1 MKPIRIVL
9 SPTRSRPLNI
19 FLGLVLVLVAL
30 MLILALVTYHP
41 ADPSLNTATDLAA
54 PHAARNWIGLFGAW
68 LSDLLLQSLGFTA
81 FFLPLWLG
89 GLGWTWMRSR
99 PGGSPLLRWMGTLL
113 AVLFI
118 PTVFALLPWH
128 LRWLHAVPVE
138 GVVGKLMAGLLV
150 AYLNIQ
156 GAWLVAAVLAAA
168 GLYFASAVSFWAIKE
183 GLGDRWLQAINLR
196 DRWRNWREE
205 RAERRQDRMEERMA
219 QREAQRWPD
228 AQPDATGQLDPGDL
242 PDEAQA
248 PRPSLL
254 AGLFRRHR
262 APDADPQDIPAFQ
275 RPAFQSGEP
284 QAPPP
289 IPVRS
294 ASIWERSAA
303 EPATPSAFP
312 APNPVQ
318 PGAASPRTGQPLPS
332 QPGPIPVVPLPAAA
346 NVIPMRPQPVP
357 AQPAQPQPV
366 PARPSE
372 FRQPDPM
379 SARPISAPA
388 AVPQPSRPEPLP
400 APQPDADITIH
411 TRPAA
416 ELRTA
421 TVAPKN
427 VSGFKLPPST
437 LLNPGGGPA
446 AIREDELR
454 EEARVLVE
462 KCGEFDVRGQVVQIN
477 PGPMVTTY
485 EFKPE
490 AGVKYSRVTSLADDL
505 CLAMRAESIL
515 IERMAGKSTVGIQVP
530 NHERE
535 TIHLRDVIES
545 EPFHKA
551 KSRLTLAMGKDI
563 NGRIVTA
570 DLASMPHVLIAGSTG
585 SGKSVAINAMIM
597 SLLYR
602 TTPAQVRLILVDPK
616 RVELGMYEGVPHL
629 FTPIITEPKL
639 AANAL
644 RNAVREMERRL
655 KLLASRSVR
664 NIDQY
669 NKLFEGSMPSLFD
682 DGEDEE
688 PLPFIVIIIDELA
701 DLMMLDRANVE
712 ESITRLAQ
720 MARAV
725 GIHLILATQRPSVDV
740 ITGLIKANIP
750 TRISFRLATKVDS
763 RTILDT
769 NGAEALLGRGD
780 MLFLPPGTSRLMRL
794 HAPYVSEKETAAV
807 VGFWKDQGQAEYVE
821 GFLESPRDERPSV
834 DGSNS
839 DPDENDPLFD
849 DAVRLVFEFGKAS
862 TSLLQRR
869 LRIGY
874 GRAAHLIDLMERD
887 GLVGPADG
895 SRPRELLKAPGW
907 LHEVTATADE

>member
-1 MKPIRIVL
+1 MKPIPISL
-9 SPTRSRPLNI
+9 SPTRSRALNV
-19 FLGLVLVLVAL
+19 FLGAVLTLASIL
-30 MLILALVTYHP
+30 LLLALATYHP
-41 ADPSLNTATDLAA
+41 SDPSMNTATGPEPGNAI
-54 PHAARNWIGLFGAW
+54 HNWIGLLGSY
-68 LSDLLLQSLGFTA
+68 LSDVLLQAFGMTA
-81 FFLPLWLG
+81 FLAPLWIG
-89 GLGWTWMRSR
+89 GLGWNWMRSR
-99 PGGSPLLRWMGTLL
+99 TAGTAILRWMGVGL
-113 AVLFI
+113 AVIFTPALFG
-118 PTVFALLPWH
+118 LLPWH
-128 LRWLHAVPVE
+128 WRWMHAIPVE
-138 GVVGKLMAGLLV
+138 GVMGRVISGLLV

-156 GAWLVAAVLAAA
+156 GAWLVALVLA
-168 GLYFASAVSFWAIKE
+168 GVGIYFASDISFKAIKTQVE
-183 GLGDRWLQAINLR
+183 DRWLNLVAWH
-196 DRWRNWREE
+196 DRYRNWKEDREE
-205 RAERRQDRMEERMA
+205 RKRELEERYMETQPGPA
-219 QREAQRWPD
+219 QR
-228 AQPDATGQLDPGDL
+228 
-242 PDEAQA
+242 
-248 PRPSLL
+248 
-254 AGLFRRHR
+254 LFSG
-262 APDADPQDIPAFQ
+262 AIGDPQEAVVEDAAPPQTLTSKLAALFLKKRQAAMEPDPVEEIPAFQ
-275 RPAFQSGEP
+275 RTGKIAEEP
-284 QAPPP
+284 IAAR
-289 IPVRS
+289 RS
-294 ASIWERSAA
+294 SIWEPGSAPVAGKPATGEAGRSVIEMRPSAA
-303 EPATPSAFP
+303 VP
-312 APNPVQ
+312 APVAPV
-318 PGAASPRTGQPLPS
+318 
-332 QPGPIPVVPLPAAA
+332 PVPAAA
-346 NVIPMRPQPVP
+346 G
-357 AQPAQPQPV
+357 
-366 PARPSE
+366 PSHAMAAGGGADTRLGSIAIHE
-372 FRQPDPM
+372 RADVDERQ
-379 SARPISAPA
+379 
-388 AVPQPSRPEPLP
+388 V
-400 APQPDADITIH
+400 
-411 TRPAA
+411 
-416 ELRTA
+416 
-421 TVAPKN
+421 TVAPKH
-427 VSGFKLPPST
+427 VSGYKLPPST
-437 LLNPGGGPA
+437 LLNSGSGPQVV
-446 AIREDELR
+446 REDELR
-454 EEARVLVE
+454 DEAKVLVE
-462 KCGEFDVRGQVVQIN
+462 KCAEFDVLGQVVQIN

-490 AGVKYSRVTSLADDL
+490 AGVKYSRVTGLAEDL

-535 TIHLRDVIES
+535 TIHLRDVLES
-545 EPFHKA
+545 ETFAKA

-616 RVELGMYEGVPHL
+616 RVELGMYEGIPHL

-669 NKLFEGSMPSLFD
+669 NKLFDGAMPSLFD
-682 DGEDEE
+682 DGTEE
-688 PLPFIVIIIDELA
+688 QPLPYIVIIIDELA

-725 GIHLILATQRPSVDV
+725 GIHLVLATQRPSVDV
-740 ITGLIKANIP
+740 ITGLIKANVP

-780 MLFLPPGTSRLMRL
+780 MLFLPPGTSRLLRL

-807 VGFWKDQGQAEYVE
+807 VAFWKDQGQAEYVE
-821 GFLESPRDERPSV
+821 GFLESPKEERQNNFEA
-834 DGSNS
+834 GSGEEE
-839 DPDENDPLFD
+839 ENDPMFD

-895 SRPRELLKAPGW
+895 SRPRELLKSPGW
-907 LHEVTATADE
+907 LHEISVAEE

>member
-1 MKPIRIVL
+1 MPEPMPEMDAL
-9 SPTRSRPLNI
+9 DERP
-19 FLGLVLVLVAL
+19 
-30 MLILALVTYHP
+30 
-41 ADPSLNTATDLAA
+41 
-54 PHAARNWIGLFGAW
+54 GLFA
-68 LSDLLLQSLGFTA
+68 
-81 FFLPLWLG
+81 
-89 GLGWTWMRSR
+89 R
-99 PGGSPLLRWMGTLL
+99 
-113 AVLFI
+113 LF
-118 PTVFALLPWH
+118 H
-128 LRWLHAVPVE
+128 
-138 GVVGKLMAGLLV
+138 
-150 AYLNIQ
+150 
-156 GAWLVAAVLAAA
+156 
-168 GLYFASAVSFWAIKE
+168 
-183 GLGDRWLQAINLR
+183 
-196 DRWRNWREE
+196 
-205 RAERRQDRMEERMA
+205 RR
-219 QREAQRWPD
+219 
-228 AQPDATGQLDPGDL
+228 
-242 PDEAQA
+242 
-248 PRPSLL
+248 
-254 AGLFRRHR
+254 R
-262 APDADPQDIPAFQ
+262 APETDPQDIPAFQ
-275 RPAFQSGEP
+275 RAAILPAGDEVASTGAAQP
-284 QAPPP
+284 KN
-289 IPVRS
+289 VRL
-294 ASIWERSAA
+294 SIWERADGELA
-303 EPATPSAFP
+303 P
-312 APNPVQ
+312 APVE
-318 PGAASPRTGQPLPS
+318 A
-332 QPGPIPVVPLPAAA
+332 IPVT
-346 NVIPMRPQPVP
+346 
-357 AQPAQPQPV
+357 AQA
-366 PARPSE
+366 
-372 FRQPDPM
+372 
-379 SARPISAPA
+379 A
-388 AVPQPSRPEPLP
+388 AVPAGLQAVEARLGVNRFAESAGQTDFVP
-400 APQPDADITIH
+400 AAH
-411 TRPAA
+411 ARPADEIAIHLRADA
-416 ELRTA
+416 ETHTS

-427 VSGFKLPPST
+427 VSGFKLPSST
-437 LLNPGGGPA
+437 LLNAGDGPQA
-446 AIREDELR
+446 VREDELR
-454 EEARVLVE
+454 EEAQVLVE
-462 KCGEFDVRGQVVQIN
+462 KCAEFDVRGQVVQIN

-490 AGVKYSRVTSLADDL
+490 AGIKYSRVTGLADDL

-515 IERMAGKSTVGIQVP
+515 IERMAGKNTVGIQVP
-530 NHERE
+530 NHRRE
-535 TIHLRDVIES
+535 TIHLRDCLEAEV
-545 EPFHKA
+545 FHKA
-551 KSRLTLAMGKDI
+551 KSRLTIAMGKDI
-563 NGRIVTA
+563 NGRIITA
-570 DLASMPHVLIAGSTG
+570 DLAGMPHVLIAGSTG

-669 NKLFEGSMPSLFD
+669 NKLFEGIMPSLFD
-682 DGEDEE
+682 EGEEE
-688 PLPFIVIIIDELA
+688 QPLPYIVIIIDELA

-794 HAPYVSEKETAAV
+794 HAPLVTEKETAAV
-807 VGFWKDQGQAEYVE
+807 VEFWKEQGDAEYVH

-834 DGSNS
+834 DGSNP

-849 DAVRLVFEFGKAS
+849 DAVRLVFEFGRAS

-895 SRPRELLKAPGW
+895 SRPRELIKAPGW
-907 LHEVTATADE
+907 LHEVSATAND

>member
-9 SPTRSRPLNI
+9 VPTRSRPLNI
-19 FLGLVLVLVAL
+19 FLGLLLLLVSLL
-30 MLILALVTYHP
+30 LLLSLATYH
-41 ADPSLNTATDLAA
+41 ATDPSLNTASDLVV
-54 PHAARNWIGLFGAW
+54 PHAVRNWVGLFGAY
-68 LSDLLLQSLGFTA
+68 LSDLLLQSVGVTA
-81 FFLPLWLG
+81 FFMPLWLA
-89 GLGWTWMRSR
+89 GLGWSWMHSR
-99 PGGSPLLRWMGTLL
+99 PGGSPLPRWIGTLL
-113 AVLFI
+113 AL
-118 PTVFALLPWH
+118 VFLPATLGLVPWH
-128 LRWLHAVPVE
+128 WHWLHALPAE
-138 GVVGKLMAGLLV
+138 GVVGRLMAGLLV
-150 AYLNIQ
+150 SYVNIQ
-156 GAWLVAAVLAAA
+156 GAWLVAGALAAT
-168 GLYFASAVSFWAIKE
+168 GVYFASAVSLAAIAE
-183 GLGDRWLQAINLR
+183 SVQDRWIHGQSLY

-205 RAERRQDRMEERMA
+205 RAERRADQLAE
-219 QREAQRWPD
+219 QEAQQDQEPELV
-228 AQPDATGQLDPGDL
+228 LDHAEL
-242 PDEAQA
+242 K
-248 PRPSLL
+248 PSFF
-254 AGLFRRHR
+254 GSLFRRRHE
-262 APDADPQDIPAFQ
+262 PQADPLDEIPAFRRAAPQ
-275 RPAFQSGEP
+275 GTTAPARPT
-284 QAPPP
+284 
-289 IPVRS
+289 
-294 ASIWERSAA
+294 SIWERAEAEAA
-303 EPATPSAFP
+303 PAHPTA
-312 APNPVQ
+312 V
-318 PGAASPRTGQPLPS
+318 
-332 QPGPIPVVPLPAAA
+332 PIPQRSTHSAPTLGISKSLDFDSWDTPAADRA
-346 NVIPMRPQPVP
+346 E
-357 AQPAQPQPV
+357 AQPQPAA
-366 PARPSE
+366 ARPT
-372 FRQPDPM
+372 PI
-379 SARPISAPA
+379 RPIATPLEPTTPA
-388 AVPQPSRPEPLP
+388 SIPQPSGEIAIHHR
-400 APQPDADITIH
+400 ADSEI
-411 TRPAA
+411 
-416 ELRTA
+416 RTA

-437 LLNPGGGPA
+437 LLNAGDGPQA
-446 AIREDELR
+446 VQEDDLR
-454 EEARVLVE
+454 EEAKVLVE

-490 AGVKYSRVTSLADDL
+490 AGVKYSRVTGLADDL

-535 TIHLRDVIES
+535 TIHLRDIIES
-545 EPFHKA
+545 ETFARSKA
-551 KSRLTLAMGKDI
+551 RLTIAMGKDI

-597 SLLYR
+597 SLLFR
-602 TTPAQVRLILVDPK
+602 TTPSQVRLILVDPK
-616 RVELGMYEGVPHL
+616 RVELGMYEGIPHL

-669 NKLFEGSMPSLFD
+669 NKLFEGIMPSLFD
-682 DGEDEE
+682 DGQDNE

-740 ITGLIKANIP
+740 ITGLIKANVP

-807 VGFWKDQGQAEYVE
+807 VDFWKAQGQAEYVE
-821 GFLESPRDERPSV
+821 GFLESPKDERVAP
-834 DGSNS
+834 DGSNPN
-839 DPDENDPLFD
+839 PDETRRVGASNGTLGSLTNDSLWRRGTGKSHVVETVLSLEETGTRSD
-849 DAVRLVFEFGKAS
+849 NGIRLDA
-862 TSLLQRR
+862 
-869 LRIGY
+869 
-874 GRAAHLIDLMERD
+874 
-887 GLVGPADG
+887 
-895 SRPRELLKAPGW
+895 
-907 LHEVTATADE
+907 

>member
-9 SPTRSRPLNI
+9 APTRSRPWNI
-19 FLGLVLVLVAL
+19 LLGLVLVLAAL
-30 MLILALVTYHP
+30 LIFLALGTYQP
-41 ADPSLNTATDLAA
+41 TDPSLNTASGATG
-54 PHAARNWIGLFGAW
+54 PHGVHNWVGLFGAY
-68 LSDLLLQSLGFTA
+68 LSDLLLQVLGITA

-99 PGGSPLLRWMGTLL
+99 SGGSAWLRWMGTVLAL
-113 AVLFI
+113 VFLPAVLG
-118 PTVFALLPWH
+118 LLPW
-128 LRWLHAVPVE
+128 RWLWLGKIPVA
-138 GVVGKLMAGLLV
+138 GTVGMVVEDLLV
-150 AYLNIQ
+150 RYLNIQ
-156 GAWLVAAVLAAA
+156 GAWLVAGVLAAA
-168 GLYFASAVSFWAIKE
+168 GVCFASAVSFWAVKE
-183 GLGDRWLQAINLR
+183 AVENRWRNFVSLH

-205 RAERRQDRMEERMA
+205 HAERKEERIA
-219 QREAQRWPD
+219 EHEFQLEREGREVSGPQLVSQQSIPARLIPMPEPD
-228 AQPDATGQLDPGDL
+228 APEARPGL
-242 PDEAQA
+242 FA
-248 PRPSLL
+248 R
-254 AGLFRRHR
+254 LFRRRR
-262 APDADPQDIPAFQ
+262 APETDPQDIPAFQ
-275 RPAFQSGEP
+275 RNAIQPARDEDTSTG
-284 QAPPP
+284 QAPRKN
-289 IPVRS
+289 VKL
-294 ASIWERSAA
+294 SIWERADVAPAHAPA
-303 EPATPSAFP
+303 EA
-312 APNPVQ
+312 
-318 PGAASPRTGQPLPS
+318 
-332 QPGPIPVVPLPAAA
+332 IPVTPQAAA
-346 NVIPMRPQPVP
+346 IP
-357 AQPAQPQPV
+357 
-366 PARPSE
+366 
-372 FRQPDPM
+372 
-379 SARPISAPA
+379 SAPA
-388 AVPQPSRPEPLP
+388 GSQTEDAHPAVNRFEPVAVRTEFAP
-400 APQPDADITIH
+400 AAH
-411 TRPAA
+411 ARPADEIAIHLRADA
-416 ELRTA
+416 ETHTA
-421 TVAPKN
+421 AVAPKN
-427 VSGFKLPPST
+427 VSGFKLPSST
-437 LLNPGGGPA
+437 LLNAGDGPQA
-446 AIREDELR
+446 VREDELR

-462 KCGEFDVRGQVVQIN
+462 KCAEFDVRGQVVQIN

-490 AGVKYSRVTSLADDL
+490 AGIKYSRVTGLADDL

-515 IERMAGKSTVGIQVP
+515 IERMAGKNTVGIQVP
-530 NHERE
+530 NHRRE
-535 TIHLRDVIES
+535 TIHLRDCLEAEV
-545 EPFHKA
+545 FHKA
-551 KSRLTLAMGKDI
+551 KSRLTIAMGKDI
-563 NGRIVTA
+563 NGRIITA
-570 DLASMPHVLIAGSTG
+570 DLAGMPHVLIAGSTG

-616 RVELGMYEGVPHL
+616 RVELGMYEGIPHL

-644 RNAVREMERRL
+644 RNGVREMERRL

-669 NKLFEGSMPSLFD
+669 NKLFEGIMPSLFD
-682 DGEDEE
+682 EGEEE
-688 PLPFIVIIIDELA
+688 QPLPYIVIIIDELA
-701 DLMMLDRANVE
+701 DLMMLDRSNVE

-794 HAPYVSEKETAAV
+794 HAPLVTEKETAAV
-807 VGFWKDQGQAEYVE
+807 VEFWKEQGDAEYVQ
-821 GFLESPRDERPSV
+821 GFLESPRDERAGA
-834 DGSNS
+834 DGSNP

-849 DAVRLVFEFGKAS
+849 DAVRLVFEFGRAS

-907 LHEVTATADE
+907 LHEVSATAND

>member
-1 MKPIRIVL
+1 MKPIPISQ
-9 SPTRSRPLNI
+9 SPTRSRALNV
-19 FLGLVLVLVAL
+19 FLGMVLTLASVLL
-30 MLILALVTYHP
+30 FLALATYHP
-41 ADPSLNTATDLAA
+41 SDPSFNTASGADPANAI
-54 PHAARNWIGLFGAW
+54 HNWIGLFGAS
-68 LSDLLLQSLGFTA
+68 LSDLLLQA
-81 FFLPLWLG
+81 FGITVFLLPLWLG

-99 PGGSPLLRWMGTLL
+99 SAGSAVLRWMGAALSVVFL
-113 AVLFI
+113 PAVFG
-118 PTVFALLPWH
+118 LLPWH
-128 LRWLHAVPVE
+128 WHWMHVVPIE
-138 GVVGKLMAGLLV
+138 GVMGRVISGALV
-150 AYLNIQ
+150 VYLNTQ
-156 GAWLVAAVLAAA
+156 GAWLVAAVLSLI
-168 GLYFASAVSFWAIKE
+168 GVYFASDINFWTLKTQIE
-183 GLGDRWLQAINLR
+183 DRWLNLVAWH
-196 DRWRNWREE
+196 DRYRNWREE
-205 RAERRQDRMEERMA
+205 RAERRRELEERMVEQTQPGPP
-219 QREAQRWPD
+219 QRLFSGAISGAAEPLPETPAPEPRTSRLAAFFGLKKKQAAPEPD
-228 AQPDATGQLDPGDL
+228 PV
-242 PDEAQA
+242 DE
-248 PRPSLL
+248 
-254 AGLFRRHR
+254 
-262 APDADPQDIPAFQ
+262 IPAFQ
-275 RPAFQSGEP
+275 RVAKTAEAQGSPATGPGRWGTEP
-284 QAPPP
+284 IAPR
-289 IPVRS
+289 RS
-294 ASIWERSAA
+294 SIWERTVAESAVPVAASAA
-303 EPATPSAFP
+303 
-312 APNPVQ
+312 
-318 PGAASPRTGQPLPS
+318 
-332 QPGPIPVVPLPAAA
+332 
-346 NVIPMRPQPVP
+346 
-357 AQPAQPQPV
+357 
-366 PARPSE
+366 
-372 FRQPDPM
+372 
-379 SARPISAPA
+379 APA
-388 AVPQPSRPEPLP
+388 ATP
-400 APQPDADITIH
+400 APPIPAPVPPVPSAATAPPAPARSVVETRPTPPPAAPPAPAPTAAPGSIAIHERADAD
-411 TRPAA
+411 
-416 ELRTA
+416 ERTV
-421 TVAPKN
+421 TVAPKH
-427 VSGFKLPPST
+427 VSGFKLPAST
-437 LLNPGGGPA
+437 LLNSGSGPQ
-446 AIREDELR
+446 IVREDALR
-454 EEARVLVE
+454 DEARVLVE
-462 KCGEFDVRGQVVQIN
+462 KCAEFDVTGQVVQIN

-490 AGVKYSRVTSLADDL
+490 AGVKYSRVTGLAEDL

-545 EPFHKA
+545 ETFAKA
-551 KSRLTLAMGKDI
+551 KSRLTLSMGKDI

-616 RVELGMYEGVPHL
+616 RVELGMYEGIPHL

-669 NKLFEGSMPSLFD
+669 NKLFEGSTLSLFGQD
-682 DGEDEE
+682 SEADEQ
-688 PLPFIVIIIDELA
+688 PLPYIVIIIDELA

-725 GIHLILATQRPSVDV
+725 GIHLVLATQRPSVDV

-794 HAPYVSEKETAAV
+794 HAPYVSEKETSAV
-807 VGFWKDQGQAEYVE
+807 VAFWKDQGQAEYVE
-821 GFLESPRDERPSV
+821 GFLESPRDEKQSLEG
-834 DGSNS
+834 GSTDNE
-839 DPDENDPLFD
+839 DDNDPMFD

-907 LHEVTATADE
+907 LHEISVAED